1 VPERPS
7 REAVRFG
14 FALLL
19 AIISVMGFARPA
31 AAHNSFVSS
40 DPADGARLSAAP
52 SALNLTFSGA
62 VVLAQLQ
69 VDYTDAL
76 GVRSVLSGFDFAPS
90 GQATVT
96 VPIPAAASGD
106 VSFRWKLVGP
116 DGHIVSGRVGLSIS
130 IAASATTG
138 PPTAPLLETTLAPT
152 TDLEGEPAADGVTA
166 QPKTNSTID
175 ASSSLSVVKWL
186 LRLVGFV
193 GLVTIV
199 GAVLTSALLW
209 NGAWHEEIVRQAT
222 GWSIALVTGSALLS
236 LAIFANEATGLGI
249 ALGTPHGVALF
260 VRFVIAVM
268 VGLAL
273 YRWYPD
279 DDRQRWAVIGIGLVA
294 LAATWSWSG
303 HPKSLHWPIL
313 GVPLDVAHLVAAAAW
328 VGGLGYM
335 GIIVMRTATD
345 EEQTAAVHAFSPI
358 ASKSVVILV
367 ITGALQSLRIDGS
380 PLNLFITTHG
390 RLLLLKLLVL
400 GLMLYVAN
408 VNRTRVTTRLQG
420 QQPIRGSRAMLQRA
434 MVTEAA
440 VGLVILA
447 ITAVLIV
454 NSPPG

>member
-1 VPERPS
+1 
-7 REAVRFG
+7 VRFG

-19 AIISVMGFARPA
+19 ATISVMGFARPA
-31 AAHNSFVSS
+31 SAHNSFVSS

-96 VPIPAAASGD
+96 IPVPAAASGD

-130 IAASATTG
+130 IAASAATTSAPTE
-138 PPTAPLLETTLAPT
+138 PPLDTTLAPT
-152 TDLEGEPAADGVTA
+152 TDAEGEPAGDDIAA
-166 QPKTNSTID
+166 QPKTNATRET
-175 ASSSLSVVKWL
+175 SSSLSLMKWL

-260 VRFVIAVM
+260 VRFIIAVM

-273 YRWYPD
+273 FRWYPD
-279 DDRQRWAVIGIGLVA
+279 DDRQRWAGIGVGLVA

-335 GIIVMRTATD
+335 GLVVMRTATD

-358 ASKSVVILV
+358 ASKSVAILV

-380 PLNLFITTHG
+380 PLNLFITSHG

-408 VNRTRVTTRLQG
+408 VNRTRVTTRLRG
-420 QQPIRGSRAMLQRA
+420 QRPTTGTRAMLQRA
-434 MVTEAA
+434 MVTEGA

-454 NSPPG
+454 NSPAS